1 MLEAEII
8 TSILSGIKHLFVRK
22 ITFTKPSGF
31 GKRNLSNKLT
41 VISPSNKYQ
50 ET

>member
-1 MLEAEII
+1 MLKVEVI